1 MIEALFEK
9 FDIHPDVVSAARR
22 VVGRIPA
29 GADSSALRERIEAKV
44 LRAFF
49 DEGIAAGDLAGTLGY
64 GNGDVA
70 RDRYELLLARVLGAE
85 RALARLTFV
94 SGTHAIVTSLAACVM
109 PGQRLVVAVGRPY
122 DTLRNAVVDAPQSL
136 VAQGITCDEV
146 SRSSAGGVDFDALE
160 KACATPAAAVFV
172 QRSRGY
178 ASRRSL
184 SARECGEIAHVVKRR
199 LPQAVVI
206 IDNCYGELVELTEP
220 LEHGADIVVG
230 SLIKNLG
237 GCLAPGG
244 GYVAGRAEIVE
255 RVAVR
260 HYAPGLGAQL
270 GSSFGFGRELIQG
283 LFQAPQTVA
292 ESLAGLDFA
301 AALFA
306 EFGYPVDPLPGAQRR
321 DIVQAIRLGDA
332 TRLLSFARGL
342 QRAMPLDARF
352 TPEPGPV
359 PGYADPV
366 VMSGGAFIQ
375 GATVELSCDAPLREP
390 YEVYFQGGASRRHV
404 ALGAL
409 LAADRLAHESV
420 LLCAKK
426 GTDV

>member
-1 MIEALFEK
+1 
-9 FDIHPDVVSAARR
+9 
-22 VVGRIPA
+22 
-29 GADSSALRERIEAKV
+29 
-44 LRAFF
+44 
-49 DEGIAAGDLAGTLGY
+49 
-64 GNGDVA
+64 
-70 RDRYELLLARVLGAE
+70 
-85 RALARLTFV
+85 
-94 SGTHAIVTSLAACVM
+94 
-109 PGQRLVVAVGRPY
+109 
-122 DTLRNAVVDAPQSL
+122 
-136 VAQGITCDEV
+136 
-146 SRSSAGGVDFDALE
+146 
-160 KACATPAAAVFV
+160 
-172 QRSRGY
+172 
-178 ASRRSL
+178 
-184 SARECGEIAHVVKRR
+184 VKRK

-206 IDNCYGELVELTEP
+206 IDNCYGELVEITEP

-270 GSSFGFGRELIQG
+270 GSSFGYGRALIQG

-306 EFGYPVDPLPGAQRR
+306 EFGYPVDPLPGTQRR
-321 DIVQAIRLGDA
+321 DIVQAIRLGDSA
-332 TRLLSFARGL
+332 RLLSFARGL

-420 LLCAKK
+420 LMCAKK